1 MSEILRHLG
10 MHDDENYIYLDKD
23 GKAQKRVEIT
33 VHWEPVP
40 TKRILVTCNAT
51 DSLSYLRYLIG
62 EVMEKYS
69 TFSGLTSIQA
79 NNLTCNKI
87 SIPDIGYIGDFIK
100 SGDHLTCDISSLDI
114 WLDVKIEAEEPSLVI
129 FLEIKIHKNQL
140 IGALKK
146 NLLEIANQ
154 IFHSRSSST
163 VYDENEAEIKKMQ
176 LVYVDNNLTTES
188 RSVLNQN
195 SLRNEAIFDLDENL
209 TIEHEFDYLDRYVYS
224 KLTKKRQEENKIS
237 FITTPSCTLSESIL
251 NISTSAPVRN
261 LRVEPQVRN
270 SKFNS
275 PYSEN
280 YKNSYSHQKRCPCIL
295 L

>member
-1 MSEILRHLG
+1 
-10 MHDDENYIYLDKD
+10 
-23 GKAQKRVEIT
+23 
-33 VHWEPVP
+33 
-40 TKRILVTCNAT
+40 
-51 DSLSYLRYLIG
+51 
-62 EVMEKYS
+62 MEKYS

-87 SIPDIGYIGDFIK
+87 SIPDIGCIGDFIK

-114 WLDVKIEAEEPSLVI
+114 WLDVKIEAEELSLVI

-140 IGALKK
+140 ISALKK

-154 IFHSRSSST
+154 IFHSRSLIT
-163 VYDENEAEIKKMQ
+163 IYDDNEAEIKKIQ
-176 LVYVDNNLTTES
+176 LIYVDNNLTTES
-188 RSVLNQN
+188 RSVLDQN
-195 SLRNEAIFDLDENL
+195 SLRNEAMYDLDESL

-224 KLTKKRQEENKIS
+224 KLTKKRQEESKLS
-237 FITTPSCTLSESIL
+237 FMSTPSCTLSESIL

-261 LRVEPQVRN
+261 LRVEPQVRK
-270 SKFNS
+270 SKQSS

-280 YKNSYSHQKRCPCIL
+280 YENSYSHQKRCPCIL